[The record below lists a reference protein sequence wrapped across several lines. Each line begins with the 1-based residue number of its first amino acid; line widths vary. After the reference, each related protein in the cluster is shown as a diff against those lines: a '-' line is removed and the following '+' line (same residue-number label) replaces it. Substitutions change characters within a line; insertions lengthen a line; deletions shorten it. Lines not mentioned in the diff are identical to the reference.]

1 MKKLSLILCIVLCM
15 SMFSCAIPTNDPDAE
30 TTKSLTTPE
39 VTPEE
44 VTPDES
50 TPEVTPEI
58 TTPAESKPE
67 TTPNEGSPADS
78 TTEHTPETTP
88 ETTATVESS
97 TDEPTET
104 TPNGSETT
112 GFYHYEKL
120 PDASEELSAEL
131 MTEIE
136 GLVDAKVD
144 WEEHYLGTFKDYVL
158 FGVVRESDAEYV
170 QYYSRR
176 EFCFGFFTD
185 LYGYK
190 DGEIYTFRE
199 LLDTQVYDMDQ
210 IYYIAYMGAKKAIGE
225 LPDLNDEVSA
235 ETIQVIKEKYK
246 FINLKNTYFG
256 TYNGFVVF
264 GDGGEPIYESFYF
277 PIKKTVTY
285 YFRCTCGVYA
295 YSPETGFLD
304 FYTAVNDGLIDIEYE
319 DIVTAAMVSCL
330 RDIHRW
336 FKLAP
341 LPES

>member
-158 FGVVRESDAEYV
+158 FGVLEESDAEYV
-170 QYYSRR
+170 QYYTRN
-176 EFCFGFFTD
+176 ELCFGFFTQ
-185 LYGYK
+185 LYCYK
-190 DGEIYTFRE
+190 DGEIYTFNDLYKKKE
-199 LLDTQVYDMDQ
+199 
-210 IYYIAYMGAKKAIGE
+210 IGFEESFYIAYMGAKKAIGE
-225 LPDLNDEVSA
+225 LPDMEKDVPA
-235 ETIQVIKEKYK
+235 ETIQLIEESYM
-246 FINLKNTYFG
+246 YFQNPNHYYG
-256 TYNGFVVF
+256 TYNGYVVF
-264 GDGGEPIYESFYF
+264 GNGDENMNMVCYF
-277 PIKKTVTY
+277 PIKKAVTY
-285 YFRCTCGVYA
+285 YFRRTGRVYV
-295 YSPETGFLD
+295 YSPETGILNLE
-304 FYTAVNDGLIDIEYE
+304 TAFNDDLIDIEYE
-319 DIVTAAMVSCL
+319 DIVRAIMVSCL
-330 RDIHRW
+330 TDIPEW
-336 FKLAP
+336 VYP
-341 LPES
+341 NTLPES

>member
-199 LLDTQVYDMDQ
+199 LVDTKVYDMLQ

-225 LPDLNDEVSA
+225 LPDFNEEVSA
-235 ETIQVIKEKYK
+235 ETIQIIKEYYR
-246 FINLKNTYFG
+246 FFEPHYYG
-256 TYNGFVVF
+256 TYNGYILVGSGPDITDMNYYV
-264 GDGGEPIYESFYF
+264 EV
-277 PIKKTVTY
+277 KNATY
-285 YFRCTCGVYA
+285 HFRTGSAHV
-295 YSPETGFLD
+295 YSPETGFLEMS
-304 FYTAVNDGLIDIEYE
+304 YAINDDTINIEYE
-319 DIVTAAMVSCL
+319 DVVRAVMISCL
-330 RDIHRW
+330 RDIPGW
-336 FKLAP
+336 MQMYSIP
-341 LPES
+341 LPKS